1 MRRVV
6 LLLSCLLVS
15 ASSLLAA
22 EPKPA
27 PAAAAP
33 PIDFNSPGPEHAR
46 LAALAGKWTST
57 YHVTPMPGGKVMD
70 IPGSAEFRVTL
81 GGLWIEGDTQ
91 LDAGGMKI
99 AGRLIYGFDRFKKQY
114 VFLFLQQTDTQPL
127 FGYGVP
133 DSTGRV
139 ITFTVPMDIP
149 PVNLKAVPVRTVLD
163 LSAAEAMRFEMNTP
177 IGGGKEFQP
186 LRIDYVRAK

>member
-1 MRRVV
+1 MRSALLVV
-6 LLLSCLLVS
+6 LCLASL
-15 ASSLLAA
+15 ASSSLAA
-22 EPKPA
+22 DPKPA
-27 PAAAAP
+27 AATAAP
-33 PIDFNSPGPEHAR
+33 EDPNRPGPEHAR

-99 AGRLIYGFDRFKKQY
+99 AGRLTYGYDRFKKQY
-114 VFLFLQQTDTQPL
+114 VFWFLQQTDTQPL

-133 DSTGRV
+133 DSTGNV

-163 LSAAEAMRFEMNTP
+163 LSARDAMRFEMNTP